1 MITLRFGTSTNG
13 LAGAYHPPTRPP
25 LANAEPESTHPV
37 CCGWRAVRSVSGSH
51 WAKSAL
57 FLEHYINRSPL
68 SPRRSVSLALSRRN
82 EEVEF
87 CAVSNVS
94 CSFSGA
100 AAAAAA
106 AAAGEAVAAAAAAGD
121 THISLL
127 LFHHTYTTDICS
139 VGDLTLECYEGKS
152 LIFGSSVSLP
162 REAQTSY

>member
-68 SPRRSVSLALSRRN
+68 SPPRSRSVSLALSRRN

-100 AAAAAA
+100 AAAAA
-106 AAAGEAVAAAAAAGD
+106 GEAVAAAAAAGD
-121 THISLL
+121 THLTVVISSHIHHGHLL
-127 LFHHTYTTDICS
+127 RWRPNT
-139 VGDLTLECYEGKS
+139 
-152 LIFGSSVSLP
+152 
-162 REAQTSY
+162 